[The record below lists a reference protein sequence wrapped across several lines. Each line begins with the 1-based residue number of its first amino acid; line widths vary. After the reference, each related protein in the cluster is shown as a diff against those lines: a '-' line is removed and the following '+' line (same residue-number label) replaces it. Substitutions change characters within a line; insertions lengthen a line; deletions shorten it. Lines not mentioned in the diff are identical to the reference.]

1 VLRGSGWNPV
11 RGGAK
16 LPVMRALVREVIF
29 GTQTRAG
36 RLFDV
41 ALIVLIIVSL
51 LTISLES
58 VASIAAEWG
67 TWLRAAEWGITVLF
81 TLEYVLRLWCVD
93 RPWAYARSFF
103 GVVDLLSIVPGYA
116 ALFVSG
122 SQSLLAIRALR
133 VLRIFRVLKLAR
145 FVGEADLLMRAL
157 AESRHKIV
165 VFLGGVLCVVVLVG
179 AVMHLVEG
187 PEHGFTSIPSSMYWA
202 IVTMTTVGYGD
213 IAPETPLGQALAALV
228 MILGYGVLAVPTG
241 IVSAELV
248 HVGRQRQPAPRP
260 CPGCGLEDHATDAA
274 YCRRCGA
281 ALGEIRAP

>member
-1 VLRGSGWNPV
+1 
-11 RGGAK
+11 
-16 LPVMRALVREVIF
+16 MRARVREIIF

-41 ALIVLIIVSL
+41 ALIVLIVVSL

-67 TWLRAAEWGITVLF
+67 AWLRAAEWGITVLF
-81 TLEYVLRLWCVD
+81 TVEYALRLWCVD

-103 GVVDLLSIVPGYA
+103 GVVDLLSIVPG
-116 ALFVSG
+116 
-122 SQSLLAIRALR
+122 
-133 VLRIFRVLKLAR
+133 
-145 FVGEADLLMRAL
+145 
-157 AESRHKIV
+157 
-165 VFLGGVLCVVVLVG
+165 
-179 AVMHLVEG
+179 
-187 PEHGFTSIPSSMYWA
+187 FTSIPRAVYWA
-202 IVTMTTVGYGD
+202 VVTMTTVGYGD

-248 HVGRQRQPAPRP
+248 HVGRQRLPAPRP

-274 YCRRCGA
+274 YCRRCGS
-281 ALGEIRAP
+281 ALAGTPES